1 MLPDFICRKP
11 RSITQRKFWKGTLY
25 MWNLMHVATQGVY
38 RIAGKFGEVN
48 VWRIDF
54 YKLFGEEKFGEWFA
68 KLSPR
73 QTFPLYDIIIYNE

>member
-25 MWNLMHVATQGVY
+25 MWNLMHVATHGVY
-38 RIAGKFGEVN
+38 RIAGKFGKVN

-54 YKLFGEEKFGEWFA
+54 YKLFGEEKFGEWFKNNYCA
-68 KLSPR
+68 KRRFVLCA
-73 QTFPLYDIIIYNE
+73 TIK